1 MKPPELVQQAAG
13 LLRARFDLN
22 EYNPTP
28 IVDLGALVANAD
40 GTVDAEEIDALRQ
53 LIEPMLGAQL
63 NVELVRYLIEASLKV
78 IAAAGVEP
86 RVRLLAEIL
95 MDCDAVEEGIII
107 ALAVAHAS
115 EGISDAERAVIESLA
130 RAAELPARRLD
141 QLNEQVRA
149 AFAT

>member
-1 MKPPELVQQAAG
+1 MKPPVLVQQAAG

-40 GTVDAEEIDALRQ
+40 GNVDAEEVDALRQ
-53 LIEPMLGAQL
+53 LIEPMLGTEL
-63 NVELVRYLIEASLKV
+63 NAELVRYLIEASLKV

-95 MDCDAVEEGIII
+95 MDCDAVEEGVIV

-115 EGISDAERAVIESLA
+115 EGLSAAERAIIESLA
-130 RAAELPARRLD
+130 RAAELPASRLER
-141 QLNEQVRA
+141 LNEEVRA
-149 AFAT
+149 AFAA

>member
-1 MKPPELVQQAAG
+1 MKPPALVQQAAG

-40 GTVDAEEIDALRQ
+40 GNVDAEELDALRQ
-53 LIEPMLGAQL
+53 LIEPMLGAEL
-63 NVELVRYLIEASLKV
+63 NAELVRYLIEASLKV

-95 MDCDAVEEGIII
+95 MDCDAVEEGIIV

-115 EGISDAERAVIESLA
+115 EGLSAPERAVIESLA
-130 RAAELPARRLD
+130 RAARLPPGRLD
-141 QLNEQVRA
+141 RLSDDVRA

>member
-63 NVELVRYLIEASLKV
+63 DVELVRYLIEASLKV

>member
-1 MKPPELVQQAAG
+1 MKPPALVQQAAG

-40 GTVDAEEIDALRQ
+40 GNVDAEEIDALRQ
-53 LIEPMLGAQL
+53 LLEPMLGAEL
-63 NVELVRYLIEASLKV
+63 NAELVRYLIEASLKV

-115 EGISDAERAVIESLA
+115 DGLSTSERAVIESLA
-130 RAAELPARRLD
+130 RAARLPAGRLD
-141 QLNEQVRA
+141 RLNADVRA
-149 AFAT
+149 AFAA

>member
-115 EGISDAERAVIESLA
+115 EGISDAERAVIDSLA
-130 RAAELPARRLD
+130 RAAELPARRLAH
-141 QLNEQVRA
+141 LNDQVRA
-149 AFAT
+149 AFAA

>member
-130 RAAELPARRLD
+130 RAAELPGRRLD

-149 AFAT
+149 AFAI

>member
-13 LLRARFDLN
+13 MLRARFDLN

-40 GTVDAEEIDALRQ
+40 GTVDAEEIDALRL

-63 NVELVRYLIEASLKV
+63 NAELVRYLIEASLKV

-95 MDCDAVEEGIII
+95 MDCDAVEEGIIV

-115 EGISDAERAVIESLA
+115 EGISEAERAVIESLS

-149 AFAT
+149 AFAA